1 MSYENEKAKAVLLL
15 ENGHLFKGNSFGKQ
29 GTVVG
34 RLTYNAGMTGYQEL
48 ITDPSNLGQL
58 LVMGVPHVG
67 NYGVNEKDLESKD
80 IQIKGLIAKQ
90 IASRFSRMTSKV
102 SMKDYLEE
110 QEVVAIENIDTRAL
124 IKHLTIEGG
133 LKAVISSE
141 DKTLEELQKMLD
153 DYTDKDYIKDTT
165 YKAEAPYFYGIEN
178 ADAKVAVINYGLK
191 KGILDS
197 LAKRNAYLKVF
208 NDASTIEDIREFGA
222 HGIVLSNGPGNPQLM
237 SERVAFINELKT
249 LDLPIFAIGL
259 GFQLLSISYG
269 LPTYQLDLASKG
281 PNHPVK
287 NLLTN
292 RCEITAQNHNYG
304 ICAQSLEQ
312 HTDLESTHQNLND
325 QSYVGFRHKKL
336 PISGVVFHPESK
348 PGTHD
353 SQYLFD
359 DFFKVILS

>member
-15 ENGHLFKGNSFGKQ
+15 ENGHLFKGNSFGKK

-58 LVMGVPHVG
+58 LVMGVPHIG

-102 SMKDYLEE
+102 SMKEYLEE

-124 IKHLTIEGG
+124 ISHLTVEGG

-141 DKTLEELQKMLD
+141 DKTIEELQQILNN
-153 DYTDKDYIKDTT
+153 YSEEDYINDTT
-165 YKAEAPYFYGIEN
+165 YQPEAPYYYGIEN
-178 ADAKVAVINYGLK
+178 ASVKVAVINYGLK

-197 LAKRNAYLKVF
+197 LAKRDAYLKVF
-208 NDASTIEDIREFGA
+208 NDASTIDDLQEFGA
-222 HGIVLSNGPGNPQLM
+222 QAIVLSNGPGNPKLM
-237 SERVAFINELKT
+237 EERVAFINELKT
-249 LDLPIFAIGL
+249 LGLPIFAIGL
-259 GFQLLSISYG
+259 GFQLLAISYG

-304 ICAQSLEQ
+304 VCSQSLEQ
-312 HTDLESTHQNLND
+312 HASLQITHQNLND
-325 QSYVGFRHKKL
+325 QTYVGFRHKEL

-359 DFFKVILS
+359 DFFQTILS